1 MALLINDLCIA
12 CDVCLAPCPNKAIT
26 AGEDIFYIDPTL
38 CTECV
43 GHHAISQCVKVC
55 PVRAIV
61 PDPAHRESKDELQK
75 KYEELKAK
83 KAA

>member
-12 CDVCLAPCPNKAIT
+12 CDVCLAPCPNKAISV
-26 AGEDIFYIDPTL
+26 GEDIFYIDPAL

-43 GHHAISQCVKVC
+43 GHHAISPCVKVC

-61 PDPAHRESKDELQK
+61 ADPDHRESKEELQA
-75 KYEELKAK
+75 KYEQLKAK